1 LGKGNKQRGPRQ
13 GHVSY
18 TPAYTERF
26 LDDRAYW
33 EQSDP
38 KLAKRLT
45 RLVLEAVQSPS
56 EGIGKPELLKE
67 NWQGYWSRRLTDE
80 HRITYRVEGQFVVF
94 VSARSHYD

>member
-1 LGKGNKQRGPRQ
+1 MGKGNRNRGSRGGQVP
-13 GHVSY
+13 Y

-33 EQSDP
+33 EQTDP
-38 KLAKRLT
+38 KLAKRLA

-67 NWQGYWSRRLTDE
+67 NWQGYWSRRLTEE